1 MSVFKKVILFIVPL
15 FLMVAIILKAN
26 GIDQLTFDDKYWK
39 FASSILQVKK
49 TLTLQL
55 PNIPMIPKI
64 DNNFLD
70 VVFGFIN
77 ALSNII
83 NIFVMLINIV
93 LEEIAF
99 VIGFITSIINGIKDF
114 FMGGV
119 PPILVNP
126 SL

>member
-1 MSVFKKVILFIVPL
+1 MSVFKKVVLFVVPL
-15 FLMVAIILKAN
+15 FLMIAIILKAN
-26 GIDQLTFDDKYWK
+26 GIDTLTFDDKYWK
-39 FASSILQVKK
+39 FASGILQIKK

-64 DNNFLD
+64 DNTFLD

-93 LEEIAF
+93 LEELAF
-99 VIGFITSIINGIKDF
+99 IVSFLANVINGIKDY
-114 FMGGV
+114 FMNGA
-119 PPILVNP
+119 PLTMYP